1 MNDAVFEFPLKEK
14 VRNYLRV
21 EQLLGQIKITAKTEH
36 THLQLVFFQQLFELL
51 DLIER
56 LDLRSDLTKDL
67 EAHERNLVYWSKHPK
82 IDSTALEQAL
92 KTVITLRDKLKSDR
106 RFGSALKEEKLL
118 SAIRQRFAIPGGACS
133 FDLPNLHFWLQQPL
147 TQRQSDITKWLET
160 LALLDDA
167 IAVSLSFIRERGQ
180 FTEVTAENGFYQG
193 IAEDKNELIRVRC
206 RVDEGYYPTLSGN
219 KYRYALRFMLFT
231 SNDNGSSAVEDHVQ
245 FHLAAC

>member
-1 MNDAVFEFPLKEK
+1 MGNAVFEFPLKEK

-21 EQLLGQIKITAKTEH
+21 EQLLGQLKISAKSEH
-36 THLQLVFFQQLFELL
+36 QQLQLVFFQQLFELL
-51 DLIER
+51 DLVER
-56 LDLRSDLTKDL
+56 LDLRSDLSKDL
-67 EAHERNLVYWSKHPK
+67 EAHEKNLVYWSKHPK

-92 KTVITLRDKLKSDR
+92 KTVLTLREKLKNDR
-106 RFGSALKEEKLL
+106 RFGSALKEDKLL

-147 TQRQSDITKWLET
+147 EKRHIEIAQWLET

-180 FTEVTAENGFYQG
+180 FINVTAENGFYQG
-193 IAEDKNELIRVRC
+193 VAEDKNELIRVRC

-231 SNDNGSSAVEDHVQ
+231 TNENGSSAMENHVQ
-245 FHLAAC
+245 FQLAAC

>member
-1 MNDAVFEFPLKEK
+1 MSSAVFEFPLKEK

-21 EQLLGQIKITAKTEH
+21 EQLLGQLKVSAQSEH

-51 DLIER
+51 DLVER

-67 EAHERNLVYWSKHPK
+67 EAHEKNLVYWSKHPK

-92 KTVITLRDKLKSDR
+92 KTVLTLREKLKTDR
-106 RFGSALKEEKLL
+106 RFGSALREDKLL

-147 TQRQSDITKWLET
+147 EVRQTEIAQWLET

-180 FTEVTAENGFYQG
+180 FINVTAENGFYQG
-193 IAEDKNELIRVRC
+193 AAEDKNELIRVRC

-231 SNDNGSSAVEDHVQ
+231 PKENGSASIDNDIQ
-245 FHLAAC
+245 FQLAAC

>member
-1 MNDAVFEFPLKEK
+1 MSSAVFEFPLKEK

-21 EQLLGQIKITAKTEH
+21 EQLLGQLKVSAQSEH

-51 DLIER
+51 DLVER

-67 EAHERNLVYWSKHPK
+67 EAHEKNLVYWSKHPK

-92 KTVITLRDKLKSDR
+92 KTVLTLREKLKTDR
-106 RFGSALKEEKLL
+106 RFGSALREDKLL

-147 TQRQSDITKWLET
+147 KVRQTEIAQWLET

-180 FTEVTAENGFYQG
+180 FINVTAENGFYQG
-193 IAEDKNELIRVRC
+193 AAEDKNELIRVRC

-231 SNDNGSSAVEDHVQ
+231 PKENGSASIDNDIQ
-245 FHLAAC
+245 FQLAAC

>member
-1 MNDAVFEFPLKEK
+1 MSNAVFEFPLKEK

-21 EQLLGQIKITAKTEH
+21 EQLLGQLKISAKSEH
-36 THLQLVFFQQLFELL
+36 QQLQIVFFQQLFELL
-51 DLIER
+51 DLVER
-56 LDLRSDLTKDL
+56 LDLRSDLSKDL
-67 EAHERNLVYWSKHPK
+67 EAHEKNLVYWSKHPK

-92 KTVITLRDKLKSDR
+92 KTVLTLREKLKNDR
-106 RFGSALKEEKLL
+106 RFGSALKEDKLL

-147 TQRQSDITKWLET
+147 EKRHIEIAQWLET

-180 FTEVTAENGFYQG
+180 FINVTAENGFYQG
-193 IAEDKNELIRVRC
+193 AAEDKNELIRVRC

-231 SNDNGSSAVEDHVQ
+231 ANETGSSAMENHVQ
-245 FHLAAC
+245 FQLAAC

>member
-1 MNDAVFEFPLKEK
+1 MSNAVFEFPLKEK

-21 EQLLGQIKITAKTEH
+21 EQLLGQLKISAKSEH
-36 THLQLVFFQQLFELL
+36 QQLQVVFFQQLFELL
-51 DLIER
+51 DLVER
-56 LDLRSDLTKDL
+56 LDLRSDLSKDL
-67 EAHERNLVYWSKHPK
+67 EAHEKNLVYWSKHPK

-92 KTVITLRDKLKSDR
+92 KTVLTLREKLKNDR
-106 RFGSALKEEKLL
+106 RFGSALKEDKLL

-147 TQRQSDITKWLET
+147 EKRHIEIAQWLET

-180 FTEVTAENGFYQG
+180 FINVTAENGFYQG
-193 IAEDKNELIRVRC
+193 AAEDKNELIRVRC

-231 SNDNGSSAVEDHVQ
+231 ANENGSSAMENHVQ
-245 FHLAAC
+245 FQLAAC

>member
-1 MNDAVFEFPLKEK
+1 MSSAVFEFPLKEK

-21 EQLLGQIKITAKTEH
+21 EQLLGQLKVSAQSEH

-51 DLIER
+51 DLVER

-67 EAHERNLVYWSKHPK
+67 EAHEKNLVYWSKHPK

-92 KTVITLRDKLKSDR
+92 KTVLTLREKLKTDR
-106 RFGSALKEEKLL
+106 RFGSALREDKLL

-147 TQRQSDITKWLET
+147 EVRQTEIAQWLET

-180 FTEVTAENGFYQG
+180 FINVTAENGFYQG
-193 IAEDKNELIRVRC
+193 AAEDKNELIRVRC

-219 KYRYALRFMLFT
+219 
-231 SNDNGSSAVEDHVQ
+231 
-245 FHLAAC
+245 

>member
-1 MNDAVFEFPLKEK
+1 MSSAVFEFPLKEK

-21 EQLLGQIKITAKTEH
+21 EQLLGQLKVSAQSEH

-51 DLIER
+51 DLVER

-67 EAHERNLVYWSKHPK
+67 EAHEKNLVYWSKHPK

-92 KTVITLRDKLKSDR
+92 KTVLTLREKLKADR
-106 RFGSALKEEKLL
+106 RFGSALREDKLL

-147 TQRQSDITKWLET
+147 EVRQTEIAQWLET

-180 FTEVTAENGFYQG
+180 FINVTAENGFYQG
-193 IAEDKNELIRVRC
+193 AAEDKNELIRVRC

-231 SNDNGSSAVEDHVQ
+231 PKENGSASIDNDIQ
-245 FHLAAC
+245 FQLAAC

>member
-1 MNDAVFEFPLKEK
+1 MSDAVFEFPLKEK

-56 LDLRSDLTKDL
+56 LDLHSDLTKDL

-147 TQRQSDITKWLET
+147 TQRQSDIAKWLET

-180 FTEVTAENGFYQG
+180 FTAVTAENGFYQG
-193 IAEDKNELIRVRC
+193 VAEDKNELIRVRC

>member
-1 MNDAVFEFPLKEK
+1 MSDAVFEFPLKEK

-118 SAIRQRFAIPGGACS
+118 STIRQRFAIPGGACS

-180 FTEVTAENGFYQG
+180 FTAVTAENGFYQG
-193 IAEDKNELIRVRC
+193 VAEDKNELIRVRC